1 MRGDLNDSG
10 ISRDYQ
16 WRHYIVPASCA
27 LLIFGLH
34 AIPGEDL
41 PSSTMLDMLNADK
54 LIHLVM
60 FGVLSASVFVAL
72 GKSGSIRKYKW
83 IAGGALLMYG
93 IGLEFAQDIWF
104 AGRFA
109 SIGDMLADGLGILAG
124 RLAFRGVYG
133 CWN

>member
-10 ISRDYQ
+10 ISRDFQ
-16 WRHYIVPASCA
+16 WRHATVPACCA
-27 LLIFGLH
+27 FMILGLH

-41 PSSTMLDMLNADK
+41 PPEVMFDLFHADK
-54 LIHLVM
+54 LIHLLM
-60 FGVLSASVFVAL
+60 FGVLSCSVFVGL

-83 IAGGALLMYG
+83 FAGGTLLMYG

-104 AGRFA
+104 VGRYA
-109 SIGDMLADGLGILAG
+109 SLGDMIADGLGVLAG
-124 RLAFRGVYG
+124 RLALRGVYG